1 MSSSNFMNVIGFK
14 LRQDCRD
21 NYFEV
26 INKTDFEG
34 MAKRYISRTGDYYCF
49 FGVME
54 SVEVIAAQRSKMI
67 AHLDVVRG
75 FMEELSPELGVTDPV
90 SGNIVA

>member
-1 MSSSNFMNVIGFK
+1 MNVIGFK

-67 AHLDVVRG
+67 AHFDINRG
-75 FMEELSPELGVTDPV
+75 LIKEFSPELGVTD
-90 SGNIVA
+90 SFFRNIVS